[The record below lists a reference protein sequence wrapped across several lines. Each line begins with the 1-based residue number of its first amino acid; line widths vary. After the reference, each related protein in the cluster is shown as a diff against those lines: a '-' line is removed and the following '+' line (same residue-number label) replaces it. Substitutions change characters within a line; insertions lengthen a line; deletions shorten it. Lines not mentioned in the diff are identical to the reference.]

1 VPLPDPNQLKAQG
14 SSSTLGAH
22 GSELR
27 SQNSQL
33 RAQSPGLRAQGSRLR
48 AQSSGLQ
55 LRAQSS
61 ELGPQGSE
69 LKAQCSSTML
79 RSQGSQLRSWSR
91 VSSSAPCRERG
102 AHGERGAVSAVLM
115 SAVSHRER
123 MLTMS
128 ACERSVSA

>member
-1 VPLPDPNQLKAQG
+1 MPSPDPNQLKAQG

-33 RAQSPGLRAQGSRLR
+33 RA
-48 AQSSGLQ
+48 
-55 LRAQSS
+55 RAQSS